1 MELVYI
7 YHSGFALLGDGYTVI
22 MDYYRDTEDKQA
34 EAAIFEAGLGGFNA
48 MHAGQSFSSRSFQ

>member
-34 EAAIFEAGLGGFNA
+34 EAALRRLMNEQPEEPVAA
-48 MHAGQSFSSRSFQ
+48 PEQ